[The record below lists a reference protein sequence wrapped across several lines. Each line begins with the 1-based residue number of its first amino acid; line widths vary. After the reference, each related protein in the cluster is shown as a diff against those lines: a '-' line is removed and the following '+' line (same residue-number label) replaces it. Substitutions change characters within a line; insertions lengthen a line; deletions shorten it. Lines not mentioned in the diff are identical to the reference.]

1 MKKIIVLILAVFILL
16 LLSVF
21 PMTKEEVVK
30 AFENGE
36 TAKILDLFSKNP
48 EMLNMDLGAGMT
60 PLHFAAYFGNDQ
72 VADYALKNGTD
83 LNVKDKRGLTPVWFT
98 VSGKRPALLKKL
110 IALGADLRIKNPD
123 GDDML
128 FRAATAADPEVVGI
142 LLDHGFQAMAKN
154 QYGLTPLAYA
164 ARANGVEVM
173 KLLASRGA
181 DLKAVEASGFT
192 LLHEAVFSGR
202 ADAVNYLLDCGLD
215 VNAKGGESGTP
226 LLLAVNFG
234 NVEGAL
240 ALARRGADV
249 NAADASGIT
258 AFLFAVKKG
267 QKAMVEE
274 FLKDKADL
282 AAADPRTGKTALHE
296 AAARGY
302 SGIAEVLLA
311 GGADKNA
318 RDKDGRTALSYALK
332 YGNKTAA
339 VALRKAGVKD
349 VPWEVNLDDSAQL
362 TKALGDGQAS
372 IWYLRHSGWALKT
385 KSAVLIFDY
394 WDDDPVPDEK
404 LLANGHV
411 NPEELKARDVYVFV
425 SHEHGDHFDRQILE
439 WKKTIPSIHYIFGF
453 EMSPQDGIVYAAPRT
468 EQKVGNLTV
477 TTIKAND
484 AGVGFAV
491 QVDGLTVFHAGDH
504 SNNTLEAAN
513 NNFFPEIDFLAGKG
527 IRPDIAFFLNMYGC
541 GSTNPEAFQKGI
553 FYALDK
559 LGIKAVLPMHG
570 AYKEWVYG
578 NLAEAVAKSGMK
590 VDVGAAVNQGDRFF
604 YKGGALLK

>member
-1 MKKIIVLILAVFILL
+1 VKKLIVLTLAVLALF

-21 PMTKEEVVK
+21 PMTREEMIK

-36 TAKILDLFSKNP
+36 TAKILDFLGQNP
-48 EMLNMDLGAGMT
+48 ERLKMDLGAGMT
-60 PLHFAAYFGNDQ
+60 PLHYAAYYGNDQ
-72 VADYALKNGTD
+72 VADYALKHGTD
-83 LNVKDKRGLTPVWFT
+83 LNVKDRRGLTPVWFT
-98 VSGKRPALLKKL
+98 VSGSRPALLKKL
-110 IALGADLRIKNPD
+110 IALGADLRIKNPA

-128 FRAATAADPEVVGI
+128 FRAATAGNPEVLEI
-142 LLDHGFQAMAKN
+142 LLANGFEAQAKN
-154 QYGLTPLAYA
+154 QYGMTPITYA
-164 ARANGVEVM
+164 ARGNGIEAM
-173 KLLASRGA
+173 KLLASRGS
-181 DLKAVEASGFT
+181 DLKAVGASGFT

-202 ADAVNYLLDCGLD
+202 AEAINYLLDRGLD
-215 VNAKGGESGTP
+215 VNAKAGEQGTP

-249 NAADASGIT
+249 NAADASGVT

-274 FLKDKADL
+274 FLKDKADVR
-282 AAADPRTGKTALHE
+282 AADPRTGKTALHE

-302 SGIAEVLLA
+302 SAIAGTLIA

-318 RDKDGRTALSYALK
+318 LDKDGRTALSYALK
-332 YGNKTAA
+332 YGNKTVG

-349 VPWEVNLDDSAQL
+349 VPWEVNLDDSAEL
-362 TKALGDGQAS
+362 MKALGDGQAT

-385 KSAVLIFDY
+385 RSAVLIFDY
-394 WDDDPVPDEK
+394 WDDDPAPDEK
-404 LLANGHV
+404 LLANGHI

-439 WKKTIPSIHYIFGF
+439 WRKTIPSIHYIFGF
-453 EMSPQDGIVYAAPRT
+453 EMDPGDGIVYAAPRT
-468 EQKVGNLTV
+468 EQKVGNVAV

-513 NNFFPEIDFLAGKG
+513 NDFFPEIDFLAGRG
-527 IRPDIAFFLNMYGC
+527 IRPDVAFFLNMYGC
-541 GSTNPEAFQKGI
+541 GSTNPEAFEKGI
-553 FYALDK
+553 FYAVDK

-578 NLAEAVAKSGMK
+578 NLAEAVAKNGVK
-590 VDVGAAVNQGDRFF
+590 VAVGVAVNQGDRFF

>member
-1 MKKIIVLILAVFILL
+1 MKRIIVLALAVLFLFLI
-16 LLSVF
+16 SAF
-21 PMTKEEVVK
+21 PMTKEEVIK

-36 TAKILDLFSKNP
+36 TAKILDFLGKNP
-48 EMLNMDLGAGMT
+48 ELLKMDLGAGMT
-60 PLHFAAYFGNDQ
+60 PLHCAAYFGNDQ
-72 VADYALKNGTD
+72 VADYALKNGAD

-98 VSGKRPALLKKL
+98 VSGSRPALLKRL
-110 IALGADLRIKNPD
+110 IALGADLRIKNPA

-128 FRAATAADPEVVGI
+128 FRAATAGKPEVVEI
-142 LLDHGFQAMAKN
+142 LLAHGFEAQAKN
-154 QYGLTPLAYA
+154 QYGMTPLVYA

-173 KLLASRGA
+173 KLLAARGA
-181 DLKAVEASGFT
+181 DIKTVGASGFT

-202 ADAVNYLLDCGLD
+202 AEAINYLLDRGLD
-215 VNAKGGESGTP
+215 VNAKAGEQGTP

-234 NVEGAL
+234 NVEGAM

-249 NAADASGIT
+249 NAADASGVT

-274 FLKDKADL
+274 FLKDKADVR
-282 AAADPRTGKTALHE
+282 AVDPRTGKTALHE
-296 AAARGY
+296 AAARGH
-302 SGIAEVLLA
+302 SAVAEILLA

-318 RDKDGRTALSYALK
+318 LDKDGRTALSYALK
-332 YGNKTAA
+332 YGNKTAG
-339 VALRKAGVKD
+339 VTLRKAGVRD
-349 VPWEVNLDDSAQL
+349 VPWEVNLNDSAEL
-362 TKALGDGQAS
+362 MKALGGGQAT

-385 KSAVLIFDY
+385 KSAILIFDY
-394 WDDDPVPDEK
+394 WDDDPAPDEK
-404 LLANGHV
+404 LLANGHID
-411 NPEELKARDVYVFV
+411 PEELKARDVYVFV

-439 WKKTIPSIHYIFGF
+439 WRKTIPSIHYIFGF
-453 EMSPQDGIVYAAPRT
+453 EMDPQDGIVYAAPRT
-468 EQKVGNLTV
+468 EHKVGNVTV

-504 SNNTLEAAN
+504 SNNTLETAN
-513 NNFFPEIDFLAGKG
+513 NDFFPEIDFLAGQG
-527 IRPDIAFFLNMYGC
+527 IRPDVAFFLNMYGC

-553 FYALDK
+553 FYAIDK
-559 LGIKAVLPMHG
+559 LSIKAVLAMHG

-578 NLAEAVAKSGMK
+578 NLAEAVAKSGVK
-590 VDVGAAVNQGDRFF
+590 VAVGAAVNQGDRFF